1 MFNSK
6 DKKSTSKTYLNTLIF
21 IHSAMLLGILSFT
34 VFIYATGEGF
44 LVDFPKDHN
53 TFVYL
58 VPTIAILSYFISN
71 YVFGKQLKDL
81 TKPNSLKNKLVLY
94 LQACV
99 VRFSF
104 IEGSAILSTI
114 VFRLDN
120 HIFYLVISL
129 LLILYLFKL
138 RPTKKKIIIDLKLS
152 LEEQQFFILPR
163 SSD

>member
-1 MFNSK
+1 MNK
-6 DKKSTSKTYLNTLIF
+6 DKRPTPKNYLNTLKF

-34 VFIYATGEGF
+34 IFIYATGEGF
-44 LVDFPKDHN
+44 LVDFSKDHN
-53 TFVYL
+53 IFVYL
-58 VPTIAILSYFISN
+58 VPTLAMLSYFISN

-81 TKPNSLKNKLVLY
+81 TKLNSLKSKWVLY

-104 IEGSAILSTI
+104 IEGAAILSTI

-138 RPTKKKIIIDLKLS
+138 RPTKTKIIMDMELS
-152 LEEQQFFILPR
+152 LEDQQFFNLPR
-163 SSD
+163 PSQ